1 VAEKRTFRGYVLIAQ
16 QLHHV
21 FELVILFVL
30 GLAVVDSV
38 YELIMLIRGGE
49 HATSINTLQHVLLIL
64 VYVDL
69 MRTVTTSLVEQRFRM
84 DILLEAITIAV
95 ARDLI
100 GALALIQESLDVVK
114 IATLAGLLA
123 VTTVLWFV
131 AVGVERERNDRSKIS
146 S

>member
-1 VAEKRTFRGYVLIAQ
+1 MAEKRTFRGYVFIAQ
-16 QLHHV
+16 QLYHI

-30 GLAVVDSV
+30 GLAIVDSV

-69 MRTVTTSLVEQRFRM
+69 MRTVTTSMIEQRFRM

-100 GALALIQESLDVVK
+100 GALALIQEDLNVVK
-114 IATLAGLLA
+114 IATLAGLLV
-123 VTTVLWFV
+123 VTTVLWLI
-131 AVGVERERNDRSKIS
+131 AVGIEREKKSRLKTPS
-146 S
+146 